1 MVDEISLEL
10 IDGSK
15 VDYTMELIGSEFKVV
30 DNPRAVSKCGC
41 DTSIDIDIGKKLSP
55 DYIVPSNRIKAKRLK
70 KINDNLILLVYDG
83 YGL

>member
-1 MVDEISLEL
+1 MFERDGSKVVVDEISLEL

-41 DTSIDIDIGKKLSP
+41 DTSIDIDIGKKLS
-55 DYIVPSNRIKAKRLK
+55 RLHRP
-70 KINDNLILLVYDG
+70 L
-83 YGL
+83 